1 VDAHHRL
8 YRGMV
13 RLYPRGFRRDYGE
26 ALEQHFSDLVAD
38 RGLRAAWA
46 RTTVDLVVT
55 LPRYRMES
63 LMSERTT
70 TTTITV
76 AIVLLVTAGVA
87 TVLTGFGP
95 GLVLFGMALVLAI
108 SQRSQLGRSIR
119 TPDTDL
125 RRRRLRTGAILGAVF
140 VGMYLLFLVTIG
152 DEWEPVHTVMA
163 VVGNVAMF
171 GSIGYLVT
179 GLLTP
184 KSTSGGPIP
193 AGR

>member
-13 RLYPRGFRRDYGE
+13 RLYPRTFRHDYGE
-26 ALEQHFSDLVAD
+26 ALEQHFTDLVAD

-63 LMSERTT
+63 LMSERTST
-70 TTTITV
+70 TTLTV
-76 AIVLLVTAGVA
+76 VTALLVAAGA
-87 TVLTGFGP
+87 ISFLTGFGP
-95 GLVLFGMALVLAI
+95 GLLLLGLAVVLVV
-108 SQRSQLGRSIR
+108 SQRSQLARSIR

-125 RRRRLRTGAILGAVF
+125 RRRRLRTGAVLVAVF
-140 VGMYLLFLVTIG
+140 VASYTIYILTIG
-152 DEWEPVHTVMA
+152 DSWTVRESILA
-163 VVGNVAMF
+163 LIGTVAMVA
-171 GSIGYLVT
+171 GPVYLIA

-184 KSTSGGPIP
+184 KSSSGDPLP